1 MFDDYLAEIEEEKR
15 AQRRE
20 VWMGMLEAA
29 LAFWPVM
36 LLLVFGYRYAPLIEA
51 FFAAGG
57 VSHG

>member
-36 LLLVFGYRYAPLIEA
+36 LLLVFGYRYGPLIEA
-51 FFAAGG
+51 FFAASG